1 MKRNLI
7 RSWKLLTV
15 LLPVFLIV
23 SLLMTS
29 DLSFWGDTENTTATP
44 PASQQTNT
52 DAPLPANA
60 PGLSTTEFQHIAE
73 RWESANYLHSLL
85 SHLSINHFIFNN
97 LYTLDKLEKFT
108 LFSLVTFGLLIGC
121 LVLAWHL
128 HKLLRHEQRLKSELH
143 DMVKKYSHVLKHAP
157 DGMVVLRQDN
167 TIIGLNQSACQ
178 ILNTTAEE
186 AQTRLIADLVVYDQ
200 ARDELS
206 ELLEQVHTSMSQ
218 GESQPMSI
226 LITNKVEPPQH
237 LEIIATETA
246 YNDGN
251 EVLLNIRDV
260 TNWVEREEK
269 LKSLSRALEQSDD
282 SIIITNDRGIIE
294 YVNHSF
300 EEFNDMNANDLIGS
314 DAAHLILATL
324 QNPAELE
331 KLQHQLR
338 RGHTVNRIISHR
350 KKDNSLMYMEKRISP
365 IRNSRGKISHY
376 ITTGKDIT
384 ERVLFESKL
393 KRLAHFDMLTQ
404 LPNRLMLQ
412 QQIELFLKQSPR
424 PELGLMTLN
433 LDRFKQINDSLGHDT
448 GDQVLIAVSKR
459 LQQILREN
467 DILARLGNDEFAI
480 LVVSDNRLPVLEDLA
495 ERILRHL
502 SHPIALDNKEVV
514 VSASIGIT
522 YCGEEE
528 STSEALLR
536 QADIALYKAKDNG
549 QQQQYRVYNRQMG
562 VNSVKRLEM
571 EAQLRQ
577 SFGSDRYQFFYQGRF
592 EARTRKL
599 CGVEALL
606 RWYDDDGV
614 LQSPSEFVPILETTG
629 LIIDIGE
636 RMIRKACQQLRQW
649 QLQGHKLHFAI
660 NISARQLLNS
670 DIVNTVQQAIQS
682 SHCDPSFLELE
693 ITESVVMSD
702 VKLALN
708 RLRQLNALGVR
719 IAIDDFGTG
728 YSSLAYLSRF
738 PIQILKVDQEFVRD
752 LPVNKESVTIT
763 NAIVELAHNLNI
775 RVVAEGVEN
784 QAQADFLSSIGV
796 EEFQGFLYCK
806 PLSISDFESAFLH
819 SEIDIKR
826 QSMR

>member
-1 MKRNLI
+1 MKKNLI

-15 LLPVFLIV
+15 LLPVILIF
-23 SLLMTS
+23 SLLIPS
-29 DLSFWGDTENTTATP
+29 DHSFFGEKDNTAATP
-44 PASQQTNT
+44 PETQQTT
-52 DAPLPANA
+52 AN
-60 PGLSTTEFQHIAE
+60 LSQPVYSSSSPSSELHHLFE
-73 RWESANYLHSLL
+73 RWENADFLHSLL
-85 SHLSINHFIFNN
+85 NHFNIHHVIFNN
-97 LYTLDKLEKFT
+97 LNTVEKFEKLT
-108 LFSLVTFGLLIGC
+108 LFSLVTLGLCIGC
-121 LVLAWHL
+121 LILAWHL
-128 HKLLRHEQRLKSELH
+128 HKMLRHEQTLKSELH

-157 DGMVVLRQDN
+157 DGMVILRQDN
-167 TIIGLNQSACQ
+167 TIIDLNQSACQ
-178 ILNTTAEE
+178 ILDTSTE
-186 AQTRLIADLVVYDQ
+186 AAKTRQIADLVTHEK

-206 ELLEQVHTSMSQ
+206 ELLVQVHTSMSQ
-218 GESQPMSI
+218 GESQPISI
-226 LITNKVEPPQH
+226 LITNTIEPPQH

-269 LKSLSRALEQSDD
+269 LKSMSRALEQSDD

-300 EEFNDMNANDLIGS
+300 EAFNDMNANDLIGS

-324 QNPAELE
+324 QNPTELE
-331 KLQHQLR
+331 RLQHQLR

-350 KKDNSLMYMEKRISP
+350 RKDNSLMYMEKRISP

-412 QQIELFLKQSPR
+412 QQIESLQKQSPR

-459 LQQILREN
+459 LQQILREG
-467 DILARLGNDEFAI
+467 DILARLGNDEFGI
-480 LVVSDNRLPVLEDLA
+480 LVVSDTRLPVLEELA

-502 SHPIALDNKEVV
+502 NHPITLDNKEVV

-522 YCGEEE
+522 YCGDGEC
-528 STSEALLR
+528 TSEALLR

-549 QQQQYRVYNRQMG
+549 QQQQYRVYNREMG

-629 LIIDIGE
+629 LIIDVGE

-670 DIVNTVQQAIQS
+670 DIINTVQQAIQS
-682 SHCDPSFLELE
+682 SHCDPSYLELE

-752 LPVNKESVTIT
+752 LPVNRESVTIT

-775 RVVAEGVEN
+775 RVVAEGVES

-819 SEIDIKR
+819 PALEIKH
-826 QSMR
+826 QSM